1 MRALTDEEVRRQL
14 GDLPDWRRAG
24 DTLVATFRAPSFLA
38 GIDLVRGA
46 ADEAEQ
52 MNHHPDIDVRWRT
65 THWLLTTHDA
75 GGLTQLDIELAH
87 RISDQARLLRAVAVP
102 DPQPEPA

>member
-14 GDLPDWRRAG
+14 GDLPDWRRVD
-24 DTLVATFRAPSFLA
+24 DTIVASLTAPSFRA
-38 GIDLVRGA
+38 AIELVRCA

-52 MNHHPDIDVRWRT
+52 MNHHPDIDIRWRT

-75 GGLTQLDIELAH
+75 GGLSQLDIELAH
-87 RISDQARLLRAVAVP
+87 RISDLAARLGAAAVP
-102 DPQPEPA
+102 DPKPEPQ

>member
-1 MRALTDEEVRRQL
+1 MSRRLTDDEVTTQL
-14 GDLPDWRRAG
+14 ADLPGWRREG
-24 DTLVATFRAPSFLA
+24 DALRTSIAAPDFPAAIRLVAA
-38 GIDLVRGA
+38 A

-52 MNHHPDIDVRWRT
+52 MNHHPDIDIRWRT

-87 RISDQARLLRAVAVP
+87 RVSAAARTEGATIGA
-102 DPQPEPA
+102 